1 MTESTGE
8 RPSAH
13 ARYEAGLAIRKKV
26 LGTEHV
32 ERAIES
38 ATEFS
43 RPMQDL
49 VTEYCWG
56 AVWTRDGLGLADRSM
71 LNLAMLA
78 VLSRGRELAI
88 HVQGAISNGVT
99 KAQIQEIFLQVAI
112 YAGVP
117 AALEAFRTAEETF
130 AALEVD
136 GVEVR

>member
-1 MTESTGE
+1 MTESTAE
-8 RPSAH
+8 RPSPD
-13 ARYEAGLAIRKKV
+13 ARFAAGLAIRKKV
-26 LGTEHV
+26 LGAAHV

-56 AVWTRDGLGLADRSM
+56 AVWTREGLDLADRSM
-71 LNLAMLA
+71 INLAMLA
-78 VLSRGRELAI
+78 VLNRGRELAI
-88 HVQGAISNGVT
+88 HVRGALTNGVT
-99 KAQIQEIFLQVAI
+99 RAQIQEIFLQVAI

-117 AALEAFRTAEETF
+117 AALEAFRTADETF
-130 AALEVD
+130 AALEVE